1 MDGSY
6 EQMLARIDNGDGNF
20 ESVWYRSLGHSYT
33 LYILLYYM
41 LDILSFYLHVLYV

>member
-20 ESVWYRSLGHSYT
+20 ECSLGHSYT